1 MKNKQLPMKTKV
13 VFIILFLFVFNVSK
27 IFAQCAMCRAAVESQ
42 VSDGGN
48 LAAGLNAGILYLAA
62 IPYIIMGTIA
72 YFWYKASRKRKIGK
86 RVKVNVVSK

>member
-1 MKNKQLPMKTKV
+1 MKAKTL
-13 VFIILFLFVFNVSK
+13 FLILFLFLGNISE
-27 IFAQCAMCRAAVESQ
+27 IFSQCAMCRAAVESQ

-72 YFWYKASRKRKIGK
+72 YFWYKASKKNRAKRRKINFVGK
-86 RVKVNVVSK
+86 KI

>member
-1 MKNKQLPMKTKV
+1 MKTKI
-13 VFIILFLFVFNVSK
+13 VFLILFLFFCLGNFTK

-72 YFWYKASRKRKIGK
+72 YFWYKASKKNKLKR
-86 RVKVNVVSK
+86 RKVNLVGK